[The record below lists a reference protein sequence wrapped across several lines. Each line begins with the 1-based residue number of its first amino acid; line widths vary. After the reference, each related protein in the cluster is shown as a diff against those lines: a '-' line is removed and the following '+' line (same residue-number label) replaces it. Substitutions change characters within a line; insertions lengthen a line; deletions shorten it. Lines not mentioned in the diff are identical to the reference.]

1 MMLLPHLHAG
11 RLRARGFAFLVGLL
25 CCVLAALPG
34 AARAQDA
41 EFATLVAD
49 SLFIDGPN
57 RLIAEG
63 NVEALFGEARLRA
76 RRISYDRA
84 TGQIEIEGPLVL
96 HEGREVLILADQA
109 DLSDDLQRG
118 LIRSARVVF
127 DEQLQIAAGSVERLD
142 GRFTE
147 MDNVVASSC
156 EVCANRRTPLWEI
169 RARRV
174 VHDDAE
180 QQVYF
185 EGAQF
190 RLFGL
195 PVAYIPRLRVPDPR
209 LERATG
215 FLSPRLSLDT
225 GHGLGL
231 RAPYFIVLGTNRDLT
246 LTPFVGLEGTKA
258 LQMRYRQ
265 AFASGNLELG
275 GLIARDTIRPGSL
288 RGFAQARGD
297 FALGQDYRLRFN
309 LIQPGDRSVL
319 EDYDIGGPLL
329 TSDVTIDRIDRDARL
344 RVQALQFRSLRLEDN
359 NATLPNR
366 VGQAV
371 IERRMGVPGV
381 GGVAGYR
388 LEAHLLRRDEALTTG
403 QPESVPGIGTVTR
416 PRKQSR
422 LSLDLDWRRDAVL
435 PAGVLGAVG
444 VHLGLDHFRLGES
457 GGDFPTQHTRMTP
470 GLLAELRWP
479 LVRHGPGGA
488 THLIEPVAQV
498 IWRPTHDTP
507 LPYEGSRM
515 SELDEGNLF
524 TFDRFASRETREQG
538 LRANLGLSWTRQD
551 PDGWSGTLSVGRI
564 MRAGDPGQFS
574 DANPLAGARS
584 DWLVAGTLETGGGL
598 TLGQRVLVDADL
610 GVQRAAL
617 EVDWS
622 SDRASVSTSYA
633 RILADPF
640 EDRDDKVS
648 EWRFEGSRQITDH
661 WAANVGWSYDMALG
675 QAAQANLGLSYENE
689 CLRMGLEIDRRFA
702 SASSRSSRTR
712 FGLNVDILGIGGNP
726 SQARRACSEM

>member
-1 MMLLPHLHAG
+1 MLLPHHPAG
-11 RLRARGFAFLVGLL
+11 RLRVRGLAMLAGLL

-34 AARAQDA
+34 AARAHDG

-49 SLFIDGPN
+49 SLFIDGAN

-195 PVAYIPRLRVPDPR
+195 PVVYIPRLRVPDPR

-265 AFASGNLELG
+265 AFATGNLELG

-288 RGFAQARGD
+288 RGFARARGD

-457 GGDFPTQHTRMTP
+457 GGDFPTRHTRMTP

-479 LVRHGPGGA
+479 LVRHAPGGA

-515 SELDEGNLF
+515 PELDEGNLF
-524 TFDRFASRETREQG
+524 TFDRFASRQTREQG

-661 WAANVGWSYDMALG
+661 WAANVGWRYDMALG